1 MLSHLISL
9 DTRHQASLTQPAK
22 SVSNPRPLLKMPRTC
37 MHGGGALKL
46 RRDRRAAAENG
57 TSWDEDKS

>member
-22 SVSNPRPLLKMPRTC
+22 SVSNPRPPLKTLRTC
-37 MHGGGALKL
+37 VQRGALKP
-46 RRDRRAAAENG
+46 RHDRRVAAENE